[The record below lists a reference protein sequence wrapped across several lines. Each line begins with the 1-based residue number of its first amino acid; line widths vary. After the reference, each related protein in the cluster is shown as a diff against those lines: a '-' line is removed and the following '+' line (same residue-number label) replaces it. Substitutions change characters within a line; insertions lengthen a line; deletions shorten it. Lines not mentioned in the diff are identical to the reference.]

1 MVCNYVSSFTWCH
14 VQNKRS
20 TTTTQNNVY
29 NIYIAVRE
37 RKYKS
42 LYFIHVE
49 IENMS
54 RFEYT
59 YVLTNVHVFSRYF
72 IDVITI
78 INTQLKNTSINYLLF
93 DFNTRRII
101 LISLSDPNTNS
112 KLLIPCFNAFID
124 IVIPGMFSAK
134 PLQILKRV
142 CQYNFKHKR
151 SQEER

>member
-1 MVCNYVSSFTWCH
+1 MVTR
-14 VQNKRS
+14 QNKRS

-134 PLQILKRV
+134 PLQILETGLSI
-142 CQYNFKHKR
+142 QFQT
-151 SQEER
+151 QEVSRREIMKSL

>member
-101 LISLSDPNTNS
+101 LIIETMRIETFNKMRLLRLQEDILSYFLS
-112 KLLIPCFNAFID
+112 
-124 IVIPGMFSAK
+124 
-134 PLQILKRV
+134 
-142 CQYNFKHKR
+142 H
-151 SQEER
+151 